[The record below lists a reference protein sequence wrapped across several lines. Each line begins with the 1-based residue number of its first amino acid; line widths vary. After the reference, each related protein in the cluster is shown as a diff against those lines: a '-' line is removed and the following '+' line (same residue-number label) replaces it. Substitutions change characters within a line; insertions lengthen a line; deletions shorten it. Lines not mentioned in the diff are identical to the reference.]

1 MESDTFDVARYCV
14 NDVAGERGVGPVD
27 VRTGQSRGAAET
39 MGWVMQRTTT
49 VSLGLFVAWACHD
62 LEELFTMR
70 ETSRVVAAR
79 TPDWV
84 PIPDDVRQ
92 DGLSQQ
98 HVNLGISLMGA
109 YIAGVSAVGVRSRGR
124 SRLFRS
130 ALLAFGLHGFGH
142 IGATA
147 ALRQYTTGVVTSPTI
162 VIPYWLWAHRGLG
175 REDLSDRDGTARWAA
190 ATLLLLPVVHVATRL
205 LLNAGEAVGLAE

>member
-1 MESDTFDVARYCV
+1 VT
-14 NDVAGERGVGPVD
+14 
-27 VRTGQSRGAAET
+27 
-39 MGWVMQRTTT
+39 QRTTT
-49 VSLGLFVAWACHD
+49 VSLGLFAAWACHD

-79 TPDWV
+79 MPDWV

-98 HVNLGISLMGA
+98 HVNLAISLMGA
-109 YIAGVSAVGVRSRGR
+109 YLAGVSAAGVRSQGR

-147 ALRQYTTGVVTSPTI
+147 ALRQYTTGVATSPTI
-162 VIPYWLWAHRGLG
+162 VIPYWLWARRALA
-175 REDLSDRDGTARWAA
+175 REGLSDQDGTVRWAA

-205 LLNAGEAVGLAE
+205 LLNALEAAGLRE